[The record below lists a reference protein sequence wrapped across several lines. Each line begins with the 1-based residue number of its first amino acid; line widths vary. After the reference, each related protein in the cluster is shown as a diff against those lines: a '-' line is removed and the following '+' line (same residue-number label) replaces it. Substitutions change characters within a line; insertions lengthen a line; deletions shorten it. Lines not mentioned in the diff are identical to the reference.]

1 MQKCAKL
8 GYTKR
13 MFQEKTPVITS
24 EDQSSMIGA
33 IRDFQDYEDFYE
45 KSFEP
50 DNWIHSI
57 SSILQIRSDEIM
69 PDQNYFQFIGLIS
82 LLFLQHGFISMEG
95 HLIRHRTNRWKT
107 SPLSRRHL
115 LALASYGGH
124 ANNQTYP
131 IRSDWERELKPV
143 IPDEVLGTWGL
154 TFSLR
159 KGQIIQPTASLD
171 VIQKAVVSRWK
182 SKCPIYLP
190 MQDVNQGL
198 AQLNFS
204 GNDAELMTQADLNG
218 IVLPKAKKVIIPVI
232 DLEKVFLPNTY

>member
-1 MQKCAKL
+1 MQKCAKF

-13 MFQEKTPVITS
+13 MYQERTPVITS
-24 EDQSSMIGA
+24 AEQLSIIRA

-45 KSFEP
+45 ESFAP

-57 SSILQIRSDEIM
+57 SSILQVRSDEIM

-95 HLIRHRTNRWKT
+95 HLIRHRTNKWKA
-107 SPLSRRHL
+107 SPLSKRHL
-115 LALASYGGH
+115 LALASYGGN
-124 ANNQTYP
+124 ANHQTYP
-131 IRSDWERELKPV
+131 IRSDWERDLKPV

-159 KGQIIQPTASLD
+159 KGQIIQPTGSLD
-171 VIQKAVVSRWK
+171 VIQKAIVSRWK
-182 SKCPIYLP
+182 SKNPIYLP

-204 GNDAELMTQADLNG
+204 GSDAELMTKDDLNRT
-218 IVLPKAKKVIIPVI
+218 VLPKAKNILSPTIN
-232 DLEKVFLPNTY
+232 LEGVFLPHTY